1 VKEVLSDVK
10 PFLISAVHLPN
21 VCFFFH
27 MLLNTAKRPNQE
39 YRSATCVSRKTTKK
53 QSTKEEAK
61 YQEEARN

>member
-1 VKEVLSDVK
+1 
-10 PFLISAVHLPN
+10 
-21 VCFFFH
+21 

-61 YQEEARN
+61 YQEEARNLKSAPKFP